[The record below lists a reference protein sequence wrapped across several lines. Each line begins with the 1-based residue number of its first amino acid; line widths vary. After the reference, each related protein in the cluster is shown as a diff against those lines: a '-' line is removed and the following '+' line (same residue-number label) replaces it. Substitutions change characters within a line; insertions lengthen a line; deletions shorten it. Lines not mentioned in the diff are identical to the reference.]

1 MNKIKSI
8 KFENIKSFGSG
19 NQLFNFKF
27 DNCDA
32 NCVNIIVAP
41 NRTEKSSLATAHKSI
56 SKGWLKLATIDRYND
71 NCNPS
76 VTVNLAGNHKGSYTS
91 DLDNSEISRKMY
103 VFVINN
109 PLNARKIIDTL

>member
-41 NRTEKSSLATAHKSI
+41 NRTEK
-56 SKGWLKLATIDRYND
+56 
-71 NCNPS
+71 
-76 VTVNLAGNHKGSYTS
+76 VV
-91 DLDNSEISRKMY
+91 
-103 VFVINN
+103 
-109 PLNARKIIDTL
+109 

>member
-32 NCVNIIVAP
+32 NCVNIIAP
-41 NRTEKSSLATAHKSI
+41 NRIEKSSLATAHKSI
-56 SKGWLKLATIDRYND
+56 SKG
-71 NCNPS
+71 
-76 VTVNLAGNHKGSYTS
+76 
-91 DLDNSEISRKMY
+91 
-103 VFVINN
+103 
-109 PLNARKIIDTL
+109 